1 MNRDETALIMATLR
15 AAYPSFYRN
24 ASEYDAQT
32 ALNLWAT
39 MFEDEPYK
47 LVEAAVMQYIATDAK
62 GYPPHLG
69 AIKNSVYKLSTPDAD
84 MSEME
89 AWGLVKNAIRG
100 ASLSPCTRRFIGGEL
115 EEKTSAERN
124 FDELPTILQG
134 IVGSPYQ
141 LAAWAEV
148 PSEDMETVVQSNF
161 MRSYRARA
169 QHERERMLMPSSVRE
184 MVQGLLDSAATAAL
198 KAPEAAEA

>member
-1 MNRDETALIMATLR
+1 MNRDETALIMATLS

-24 ASEYDAQT
+24 ASEYDAQA

-39 MFEDEPYK
+39 LFEDEPYK
-47 LVEAAVMQYIATDAK
+47 LVEAAVMQYIATDEK

-69 AIKNSVYKLSTPDAD
+69 AIKNSVYKLRTQDAD

-89 AWGLVKNAIRG
+89 AWNIVKNAMRG
-100 ASLSPCTRRFIGGEL
+100 ASLSPTSRRFIAGVL

-124 FDELPTILQG
+124 FEAMPIILQR
-134 IVGSPYQ
+134 IVGSSYQ
-141 LAAWAEV
+141 LAAWADV
-148 PSEDMETVVQSNF
+148 PSQDVETVVQSNF
-161 MRSYRARA
+161 MRSYRARI

-184 MVQGLLDSAATAAL
+184 MVQGLLDSAETAAL
-198 KAPEAAEA
+198 KAPEGIEA